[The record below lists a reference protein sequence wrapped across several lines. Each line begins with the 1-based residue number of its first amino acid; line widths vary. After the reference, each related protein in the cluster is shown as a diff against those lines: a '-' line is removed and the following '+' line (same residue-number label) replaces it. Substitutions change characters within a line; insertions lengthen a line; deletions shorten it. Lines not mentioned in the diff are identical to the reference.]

1 VAGALSLEEK
11 EKKTKKEEKK
21 KDDLADRP
29 FVVRRML

>member
-21 KDDLADRP
+21 KDDLTDRP